1 MGRAHFWQ
9 RWTLAQQFM
18 LVSLLILISSMVG
31 VGWWVGEQIE
41 TGVIHRT
48 AATTALYVDSFV
60 TPQLQGIAQGGSLAP
75 EQVAIPTQLLQES
88 PFGQQIVSFKVWG
101 PRGRVIYA
109 SNPANT
115 GRVFPVSHD
124 LARAWQGIVDSH
136 VSDLNE
142 AENILERGQWKRL
155 LETYIPVY
163 ATGTERIVAVA
174 EFYQTVDDLEREI
187 NAAKWRSWLAVGTA
201 TLGMYLLL
209 SGLVQRGSNT
219 IVRQRRDLEEK
230 VDRLTALLA
239 ENQILHERVRLAAT
253 RTTTLNE
260 RFLRRLSAE
269 LHDGPAQQISLA
281 LLRLDSVG
289 AYCAACMGN
298 DAAGRGN
305 NIVDLDRI
313 QASMS
318 YALQEIRAISSG
330 LRLPELNRLT
340 LAEAV
345 ARVVRMHERRTGTF
359 VLLACEE
366 LPNDVPLPVK
376 ITVYRVIEEALNNAY
391 RHGGGIDQRVI
402 LRMEALAL
410 CLEIADHGPGFDG
423 LPITDSDQHL
433 GLVGMRERIES
444 LGGFF
449 GIESEAG
456 RGTTVIVQIPLQ
468 APGGTHERANPD
480 GHRGRSSA
488 PARGR
493 RIHPTR

>member
-1 MGRAHFWQ
+1 VRRARFWQ

-18 LVSLLILISSMVG
+18 LVSFLILISSMVG

-115 GRVFPVSHD
+115 GRVYPVSPD

-142 AENILERGQWKRL
+142 AENALERGQWKRL

-163 ATGTERIVAVA
+163 ATGTDRIVAVA

-187 NAAKWRSWLAVGTA
+187 SAAKWRSWFAVGAA
-201 TLGMYLLL
+201 TLAMYLLL

-269 LHDGPAQQISLA
+269 LHDGPAQQIALA

-289 AYCAACMGN
+289 AYCAACTGN

-305 NIVDLDRI
+305 NIADLERI
-313 QASMS
+313 QTSMGH
-318 YALQEIRAISSG
+318 ALQEIRAISYG

-340 LAEAV
+340 LPEAV
-345 ARVVRMHERRTGTF
+345 TRVVRMHERRTGTF
-359 VLLACEE
+359 VLLERDE
-366 LPNDVPLPVK
+366 LPDDIPLPVK

-391 RHGGGIDQRVI
+391 RHGGGIDQRVT
-402 LRMEALAL
+402 LKMDTHALF
-410 CLEIADHGPGFDG
+410 LEVADHGPGFDG
-423 LPITDSDQHL
+423 LPIMDSDQHL

-444 LGGFF
+444 LGGVFA
-449 GIESEAG
+449 IESEAG
-456 RGTTVIVQIPLQ
+456 QGTTVIVQIPLQ
-468 APGGTHERANPD
+468 APGGNHERANPD
-480 GHRGRSSA
+480 GHRGRSSP

-493 RIHPTR
+493 RAHTAR